1 MSEFDKEAERKR
13 LREKYES
20 EQEDRE
26 TTERMSQLLLQGA
39 TMTNRHCDDCSSPI
53 FRYQGQEFC
62 PTCQAE
68 AQQAAQS
75 GDEQAGDAKQA
86 PADQQTPQSE
96 STQNN
101 QTDPTQPP
109 QPETTQAPAPR
120 QETTPVVPEGDAADI
135 GDAAEALASTIAT
148 LAARAEQ
155 TDDPRRAREFLEAA
169 REAAD
174 TLTTLTGIA
183 HEFDTLARTPGEE
196 RVRGRRACSRRI
208 SRSFCPVSRFDDR
221 WTPSISRPPRVRKT
235 DHLTP
240 PSSRQI
246 GACSNTTTPQEL
258 IRRGRLSRYAH
269 PGSHRWVGVEFPG
282 APVRCT
288 DGA

>member
-39 TMTNRHCDDCSSPI
+39 TMTNRHCDTCSSPI

-75 GDEQAGDAKQA
+75 GEGADTADASAGQPGAASGGEQATDARQPSPGQEA
-86 PADQQTPQSE
+86 PEAE
-96 STQNN
+96 R
-101 QTDPTQPP
+101 TQPP
-109 QPETTQAPAPR
+109 QPKATQAPAPR
-120 QETTPVVPEGDAADI
+120 QETTPVVPEGDAADVS
-135 GDAAEALASTIAT
+135 DAAEALASTIAT

-155 TDDPRRAREFLEAA
+155 TDDPRRAKEFLEAA

-174 TLTTLTGIA
+174 TLAVLTA
-183 HEFDTLARTPGEE
+183 QT
-196 RVRGRRACSRRI
+196 
-208 SRSFCPVSRFDDR
+208 
-221 WTPSISRPPRVRKT
+221 
-235 DHLTP
+235 
-240 PSSRQI
+240 
-246 GACSNTTTPQEL
+246 
-258 IRRGRLSRYAH
+258 
-269 PGSHRWVGVEFPG
+269 
-282 APVRCT
+282 
-288 DGA
+288 